1 MKTKHILALLTLPVL
16 AACSEDLYTDKFDTS
31 SIIVSKTPAYLTVY
45 PESWTFGSYA
55 DQTNGTVQAGT
66 NWTMSGIDSSWL
78 TVSPES
84 GNGSYDRNNYTFTTT
99 DVLYQAAENTEP
111 ASRTCVITV
120 SCHTDID
127 GLSELTQQQVFS
139 QNGITPEFYADTDPI
154 YNTRQPANGTTIEL
168 GYSTN
173 VKPEHLSVRTD
184 AAGCSGRFANNR
196 LQLTLG
202 ENTGS
207 SDRTVS
213 FYVYM
218 QETQQLQ
225 QINVAQRGYAYVYGT
240 PDGSTSYTLPGE
252 GGSSWIT
259 FRCNIGWKVV
269 TNDCD
274 WLTIAPASGDADFD
288 NPTTVTFTAKPND
301 TGSTRS
307 TYLYFENS
315 AGVKMASAYIEQP
328 PFTTEG
334 STSSFSA
341 LSARGESQTM
351 TLTSP
356 SAWKAVPT
364 QDWVSVSPASGAA
377 NSTTEVT
384 ITVAPNKTS
393 SSYRYGSVAFCA
405 ESSETALWTVSVSQ
419 KGATI
424 DITTDI
430 TIPATDDGSHATIN
444 VISDVDWSV
453 IGNAPS
459 WCSIYPTSGSAGE
472 TAVRVSAAEDNPSLN
487 SRSGTIELGLPG
499 TTITDKCTVYQS
511 GRQMVPGQSEINV
524 DWREYPALPLEIEV
538 PNEWVATASEN
549 WITVSPASGTGNAT
563 INVHIEANAGANAR
577 YGVISITSEGVTTN
591 IPVNQGGRIL
601 NIETTAGE
609 IGAMG
614 GSTEFSVSST
624 VDYTTSISYGD
635 NEPSGSVLPTDGWLT
650 LEDISAEGV
659 TAYRV
664 TATANPSVNP
674 RTAYV
679 ELISSDITGVK
690 FTVTQRG
697 RDIRLSALEL
707 SISGNG
713 GTTEDIVVDADG
725 EYSVTTEDT
734 WFSIIKGT
742 NNNFHLAV
750 TPNTTGSNRTGTIT
764 VSLTDV
770 ADGESKSVTVTV
782 KQNTSPIDFDLG
794 DFGSDQDWN

>member
-31 SIIVSKTPAYLTVY
+31 NVIVSKTPAYLTVY

-111 ASRTCVITV
+111 SSRTCVITV

-225 QINVAQRGYAYVYGT
+225 RINVAQRGYAYVYGT

-356 SAWKAVPT
+356 SAWTAVPT
-364 QDWVSVSPASGAA
+364 QDWISVSPASGAA

-424 DITTDI
+424 SCTSDITV
-430 TIPATDDGSHATIN
+430 PAIDDGSRAT
-444 VISDVDWSV
+444 VSVSSDVDWEVLSK
-453 IGNAPS
+453 PS
-459 WCSIYPTSGSAGE
+459 WLTVSMISGSAGE
-472 TAVRVSAAEDNPSLN
+472 SSFTAYPNEENPSLN
-487 SRSGTIELGLPG
+487 SRSGTIEIGLLG
-499 TTITDKCTVYQS
+499 TTITAKCTVYQS

-524 DWREYPALPLEIEV
+524 DWREHTALPLEIEV
-538 PNEWVATASEN
+538 PGEWTAASSVNWATV
-549 WITVSPASGTGNAT
+549 TPASGTGSGT
-563 INVHIEANAGANAR
+563 LSIDIEVNLSDNAR
-577 YGVISITSEGVTTN
+577 RGTIQIVSEGVTTN
-591 IPVNQGGRIL
+591 IPVNQGGRFLTID
-601 NIETTAGE
+601 TQAGE
-609 IGAMG
+609 IGANG
-614 GSTEFSVSST
+614 GSAEFSVSAS
-624 VDYTTSISYGD
+624 VDYTPQIVY
-635 NEPSGSVLPTDGWLT
+635 TDAQTDWLA
-650 LEDISAEGV
+650 LEDISADGV
-659 TAYRV
+659 SAYRI
-664 TATANPSVNP
+664 TASANPSVNA
-674 RTAYV
+674 RSAYV
-679 ELISSDITGVK
+679 ELASAEITGVR
-690 FTVTQRG
+690 FNITQSG
-697 RDIRLSALEL
+697 RDIRLSATEL

-713 GTTEDIVVDADG
+713 GSTEDITVDADG
-725 EYSVTTEDT
+725 SYEVSTTDT
-734 WFSIIKGT
+734 WFSIIKGS

-750 TPNTTGSNRTGTIT
+750 TPNDTGSNRTGTIT

-770 ADGESKSVTVTV
+770 ADGESKSVTVSV
-782 KQNTSPIDFDLG
+782 KQNTSRIDFDLG